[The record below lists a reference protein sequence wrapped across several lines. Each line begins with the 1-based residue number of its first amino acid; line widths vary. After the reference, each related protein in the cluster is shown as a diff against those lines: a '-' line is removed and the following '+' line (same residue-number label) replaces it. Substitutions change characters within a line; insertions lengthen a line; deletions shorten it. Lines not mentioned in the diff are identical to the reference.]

1 MSGPLLPPLESLRE
15 ALGRVRIPLPA
26 AGAEAAR
33 TLAGT
38 FTNQLDDYVV
48 PRLRDAGAPLLAVV
62 GGSTGSGK
70 STLVNSL
77 VGKPVTTPGV
87 LRPTTRHPVLAHN
100 PADTDW
106 FASDHILPR
115 LPRITGGTALGGTDD
130 VFGLRLVDLD
140 EVPAGMG
147 LLDAP
152 DLDSVS
158 AANREMAGM
167 LMSAA
172 DLWIFVTT
180 ASRYADAVPWAALR
194 AAVDRNAAVVIV
206 LNRVPPEAMAEVT
219 AHVRQVLADERLAGA
234 PLFVIP
240 ESPLVEGMLPD
251 DRTATMQTWLANL
264 VDDAAMRAAVAR
276 RTVDG
281 AVGRIV
287 AEMPVITDA
296 VAQQV
301 DTADRLRTA
310 VAAPY
315 AQAIAA
321 LETAASDGSLMR
333 GEVLAR
339 WQEFVGTGQ
348 LLKRLEE
355 GVGRLRDR
363 IGAAVRGEPAPPE
376 RVSEAIES
384 GLASLLVDSA
394 NDAAR
399 HADRAWR
406 ADDAGRALLGGSDL
420 ARASADI
427 GDRAA
432 ELVRAWQGDLL
443 EMIRTEGA
451 DKRQT
456 ARALAYGVNAVALA
470 LMVAVFSTTGGL
482 SGAEVGIA
490 GASTALA
497 QKLLEAVFGED
508 GVRRMSKSAMEK
520 LQQRVAGLM
529 AEEQER
535 FLSRLDALELDPG
548 LPARLQATTL
558 EVAQAREAEDSQ
570 TVLPTGPPAP
580 GDPAA
585 PRRNWRETVRDWWN
599 G

>member
-1 MSGPLLPPLESLRE
+1 MSGPLLPPLESLRK
-15 ALGRVRIPLPA
+15 ALGQVRIPLQVP
-26 AGAEAAR
+26 GAEAAR

-38 FTNQLDDYVV
+38 FTNQLDDYVL
-48 PRLRDAGAPLLAVV
+48 PRLRDADAPLLAVV

-77 VGKPVTTPGV
+77 VGTPVTTPGV

-100 PADTDW
+100 PADADW
-106 FASDHILPR
+106 FASDRILPR
-115 LPRITGGTALGGTDD
+115 LPRITGGTTLGGTDD
-130 VFGLRLVDLD
+130 VFGLRLVAID
-140 EVPAGMG
+140 EIPAGMG

-194 AAVDRNAAVVIV
+194 TAVDRNAAVVIA
-206 LNRVPPEAMAEVT
+206 LNRVPPEAMTEVT

-240 ESPLVEGMLPD
+240 ESPLVDGMLPD
-251 DRTATMQTWLANL
+251 DRTEAMQTWLANL

-281 AVGRIV
+281 AVGRIT
-287 AEMPVITDA
+287 AEMPVIADA

-301 DTADRLRTA
+301 DTAERLRGA
-310 VAAPY
+310 VAVPY
-315 AQAIAA
+315 EKAVATLEEAA
-321 LETAASDGSLMR
+321 ADGSLMR

-363 IGAAVRGEPAPPE
+363 ISAAVRGEPAPPE

-384 GLASLLVDSA
+384 GLASLLVDAA

-399 HADRAWR
+399 QADHDWR

-420 ARASADI
+420 ARASADF

-456 ARALAYGVNAVALA
+456 ARAMAYGVNAIALA

-520 LQQRVAGLM
+520 LQERVAGLM
-529 AEEQER
+529 AEEQQR

-548 LPARLQATTL
+548 LPARLRAAAL
-558 EVAQAREAEDSQ
+558 EVAQARQAEDAQ
-570 TVLPTGPPAP
+570 TVLPNSPPAP
-580 GDPAA
+580 GDPSA
-585 PRRNWRETVRDWWN
+585 PRRNWRDKVRDWWN